1 MPRLSEKE
9 SGSEYDRSASFEAD
23 RFLLADT
30 RGNGTI
36 WLRNAGNGSGRAC
49 RVEIRQ
55 KTDLPLQTGNGVG
68 PWDRRSEHGPFDI
81 IGDVHGCC
89 YELEKL
95 LKKMGYLRCEDG
107 IFCHPKGRKAVFCGD
122 LVDRGS
128 RNVDVLRIVSDMV
141 RTDRALAVIG
151 NHDDKLLRFLKG
163 NPVQVAHGLEGTYGE
178 IKVLTREEKQLLRDF
193 LDSLPDHLVLD
204 DGKLV
209 VVHAG
214 IREDLIGTEGKETRR
229 FCMHGETNG
238 EYDDFDHPVRLDW
251 TSHYTGNAAVVYGHC
266 PWMRMR
272 VVGNTYGVDTGVV
285 FGNRLTALRY
295 PEMREVSTKA
305 KKPYY
310 KVRRNG

>member
-1 MPRLSEKE
+1 ME
-9 SGSEYDRSASFEAD
+9 
-23 RFLLADT
+23 
-30 RGNGTI
+30 N
-36 WLRNAGNGSGRAC
+36 
-49 RVEIRQ
+49 RQ
-55 KTDLPLQTGNGVG
+55 KTDLLLQTGSVV
-68 PWDRRSEHGPFDI
+68 PSWDHRSDHGPFDI

-95 LKKMGYLRCEDG
+95 LKNMGYIRSEDG
-107 IFCHPKGRKAVFCGD
+107 IIRHPKGRKAVFCGD
-122 LVDRGS
+122 MVDRGS

-141 RTDRALAVIG
+141 SADSALAVIG

-163 NPVQVAHGLEGTYGE
+163 NPVQIAHGLEGTYGE
-178 IKVLTREEKQLLRDF
+178 VKALTAEEQQHLCAF
-193 LDSLPDHLVLD
+193 LSSLPDHLVLD

-238 EYDDFDHPVRLDW
+238 EYDDFNHPVRLDW
-251 TSHYTGNAAVVYGHC
+251 TSHYTGSALVAYGHC
-266 PWMRMR
+266 PWMKMR

-310 KVRRNG
+310 KVRRN